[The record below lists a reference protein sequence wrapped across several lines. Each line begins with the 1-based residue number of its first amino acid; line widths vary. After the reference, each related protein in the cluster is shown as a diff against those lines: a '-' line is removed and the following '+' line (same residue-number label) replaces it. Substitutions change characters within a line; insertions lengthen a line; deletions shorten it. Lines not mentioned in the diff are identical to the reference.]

1 MHACNN
7 NNEKRPWIWQRA
19 KGILGVF
26 GGKKRGENEVITI
39 SKIKNNNLKIYFIS
53 EYYQWIGEQVEIEI

>member
-1 MHACNN
+1 
-7 NNEKRPWIWQRA
+7 
-19 KGILGVF
+19 LGVF

-53 EYYQWIGEQVEIEI
+53 EYYQ